1 MRFASAHGEERT
13 MERFIQ
19 KIIVPIDFSEASEAA
34 ARYAARLAASLGA
47 SVHLIHVLE
56 EALLA
61 PGPLEFYG
69 GALPQARE
77 EMYQR
82 ACARL
87 NELGVTLAPSGVPP
101 FTVEVRSGV
110 TAEEIADAV
119 VDYGADLV
127 VMSTHGRT
135 GLPHL
140 LLGSVAE
147 RVIRTARCPVLAIR
161 GTGPAQKT
169 SAAVESAAVA

>member
-1 MRFASAHGEERT
+1 

-19 KIIVPIDFSEASEAA
+19 KIIVPIDFSDASEAA
-34 ARYAARLAASLGA
+34 ARYAGRLAASVGA

-77 EMYQR
+77 EMYQG
-82 ACARL
+82 ACTRL
-87 NELGVTLAPSGVPP
+87 NALGAALANSGLPQ
-101 FTVEVRSGV
+101 FTAEVRSGV

-135 GLPHL
+135 GLTHL

-161 GTGPAQKT
+161 GCGPAQN
-169 SAAVESAAVA
+169 EAAVAESTAAV

>member
-1 MRFASAHGEERT
+1 

-19 KIIVPIDFSEASEAA
+19 KIIVPIDFSDASEAA
-34 ARYAARLAASLGA
+34 ARYAARLAASVGA
-47 SVHLIHVLE
+47 SIHLIHVLE
-56 EALLA
+56 EALFA
-61 PGPLEFYG
+61 PGPMEFYG

-82 ACARL
+82 ACTRL
-87 NELGVTLAPSGVPP
+87 NTLGATLATAGLPP
-101 FTVEVRSGV
+101 FTAEVRSGV

-119 VDYGADLV
+119 VDDGADLV

-161 GTGPAQKT
+161 GCGPAQKET
-169 SAAVESAAVA
+169 VLAESPASV